1 MRRSTSWLSQ
11 QAEDEVVA
19 EEAFFDGLEAQEA
32 EDSDQDRFTD
42 PWSEYF
48 AVKSRTTTGPTIS
61 IQTLFQMI
69 SKL

>member
-1 MRRSTSWLSQ
+1 MPTQSTSWLSQ

-32 EDSDQDRFTD
+32 EESDQDWFTD
-42 PWSEYF
+42 WSEYF